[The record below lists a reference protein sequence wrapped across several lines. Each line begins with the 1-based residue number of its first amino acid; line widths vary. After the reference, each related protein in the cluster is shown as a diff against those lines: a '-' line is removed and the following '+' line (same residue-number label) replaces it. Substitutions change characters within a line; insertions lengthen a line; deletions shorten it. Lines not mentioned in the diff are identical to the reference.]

1 MKACEFEFQKKFPLL
16 YSTSKHLRS
25 MIHFRLR
32 LQNNKGGSMRKR
44 ERRHV
49 CACERMKR
57 ETEGKRKWVWRILRK
72 QFTVI
77 RKGKQELATTRPR
90 GRRRSKVGAHIGV
103 DISNV
108 TLSDTHLLYG
118 IFCYR

>member
-1 MKACEFEFQKKFPLL
+1 M
-16 YSTSKHLRS
+16 
-25 MIHFRLR
+25 
-32 LQNNKGGSMRKR
+32 
-44 ERRHV
+44 

-77 RKGKQELATTRPR
+77 RKGKKELATTRPQ

-108 TLSDTHLLYG
+108 TLSDTTSVVRDFLLPLVFWSCLVLCHLV
-118 IFCYR
+118 